1 MFGLTFTYKWLY
13 FTRPSGPIEP
23 APEGLERHFI
33 NTPNGKIEVLSGT
46 PPPSMSSSQG
56 PPMVFCHGGMGS
68 AWVWTEYMQYLSA
81 RGVPC
86 YAVSLRG
93 HGNSWHPSFLRMVYG
108 TTRTALEEDLVAGI
122 RWVQDKENSEV
133 VLVGHS
139 SGGGLSQAVLSKGD
153 VSVKGLA
160 LLGAVPAFGS

>member
-1 MFGLTFTYKWLY
+1 MFDTFTFKWLF
-13 FTRPSGPIEP
+13 FTRPSGPVP
-23 APEGLERHFI
+23 PPPEGLERHFL
-33 NTPNGKIEVLSGT
+33 NTAGGRIEVLSAK
-46 PPPSMSSSQG
+46 PSTKSQG
-56 PPMVFCHGGMGS
+56 PPIVFCHGGMGS

-93 HGNSWHPSFLRMVYG
+93 HGNSWHPSFLKMVYG
-108 TTRTALEEDLVAGI
+108 TTRKALESDLVAGI
-122 RWVQDKENSEV
+122 RYVQDTENSEV

-139 SGGGLSQAVLSKGD
+139 SGGGLSQAVLAAGD

>member
-1 MFGLTFTYKWLY
+1 
-13 FTRPSGPIEP
+13 
-23 APEGLERHFI
+23 
-33 NTPNGKIEVLSGT
+33 
-46 PPPSMSSSQG
+46 
-56 PPMVFCHGGMGS
+56 
-68 AWVWTEYMQYLSA
+68 MQYLSA
-81 RGVPC
+81 RGVSC

-108 TTRTALEEDLVAGI
+108 TTRKALESDLVAGI
-122 RWVQDKENSEV
+122 RYVQDMENSEV

-139 SGGGLSQAVLSKGD
+139 SGGGLSQAVLSTGD